1 MSDTMLRVAAET
13 SNAAPQIGVNPLY
26 VLIFILMIAAIFLI
40 AEYNRFVQLKH
51 KIKQTVKRERNV
63 QNTNNTNER

>member
-26 VLIFILMIAAIFLI
+26 VLVNKKGLNQGGRVVK
-40 AEYNRFVQLKH
+40 EYDDYSKYH
-51 KIKQTVKRERNV
+51 
-63 QNTNNTNER
+63 